1 MSMYFGGIIT
11 TLILVHIAFVFAI
24 KTKRNDLAD
33 VIWGP
38 GFVVAAL
45 GAILGRWLQTGEA
58 PLGPREYL
66 VLIFLSLWAFRLFS
80 HIGLRTLRKSHED
93 TRYKNM
99 RDNWGN
105 LWILKTY
112 LYVFILQGVLLFIV
126 DLPILQTVS
135 SAPRSIDALVV
146 LGALVWIIGFTIEA
160 ISDRQLQQF
169 IADPKNKGRIM
180 DRGLW
185 SWSRHPN
192 YFGEVTLWW
201 GVFFMCVSLQS
212 WWVIVSPL
220 MITFLI
226 LKVSGVPMLEAL
238 MENRPGFADYKAKTS
253 CFFPWPPR

>member
-1 MSMYFGGIIT
+1 MSIYSGGVIA
-11 TLILVHIAFVFAI
+11 TLILVHIAFIFAI

-38 GFVVAAL
+38 GFVVAAV

-58 PLGPREYL
+58 HLGPREYL
-66 VLIFLSLWAFRLFS
+66 VLIFLSVWAFRLFS

-93 TRYKNM
+93 SRYKTM
-99 RDNWGN
+99 RDNWGS
-105 LWILKTY
+105 LWVLKTY

-135 SAPRSIDALVV
+135 TAPRPIDAVV
-146 LGALVWIIGFTIEA
+146 GLGILLWMIGFTIEA

-201 GVFFMCVSLQS
+201 GFFLMCVSRDT
-212 WWVIVSPL
+212 WWLILSPL
-220 MITFLI
+220 MMTFLI
-226 LKVSGVPMLEAL
+226 LKVSGVPLLEKL
-238 MENRPGFADYKAKTS
+238 MENRPGFAEYKAKTS